1 MQEEFTS
8 YTPDMEREVDDFVSA
23 LEIECNSIKP
33 VNERT
38 PEEVRRAQESGEG
51 LKPPPILS
59 DAAIVRE
66 IEAPH
71 GKVPVRAF
79 IPNDEIRGV
88 YFHIHGGGWVLGR
101 AHHRDS
107 ALVEILEECGAAV
120 ISVDYRL
127 APEYPYPAAQDDCEA
142 VALWIMNNSE
152 DELGTDKIVIGGE
165 SAGAHLSVE
174 TMLRMRDKHG
184 FTGFSGANLMY
195 GIYDLSMTP
204 SQLLWG
210 DRNLVLNTP
219 IIRWFIDHYVP
230 LEKRRDPDVS
240 PLYAS
245 LHDLT
250 TALFSVGTL
259 DPLLD
264 DTLFMHSRW
273 FASGNVSSLNVY
285 QGATHGFETQPTRLA
300 EMVRDKVKRFIRECF
315 QS

>member
-1 MQEEFTS
+1 
-8 YTPDMEREVDDFVSA
+8 
-23 LEIECNSIKP
+23 
-33 VNERT
+33 
-38 PEEVRRAQESGEG
+38 
-51 LKPPPILS
+51 
-59 DAAIVRE
+59 
-66 IEAPH
+66 
-71 GKVPVRAF
+71 
-79 IPNDEIRGV
+79 
-88 YFHIHGGGWVLGR
+88 
-101 AHHRDS
+101 
-107 ALVEILEECGAAV
+107 
-120 ISVDYRL
+120 
-127 APEYPYPAAQDDCEA
+127 
-142 VALWIMNNSE
+142 
-152 DELGTDKIVIGGE
+152 
-165 SAGAHLSVE
+165 
-174 TMLRMRDKHG
+174 
-184 FTGFSGANLMY
+184 MY

-210 DRNLVLNTP
+210 ERNLVLNTP

-300 EMVRDKVKRFIRECF
+300 EMVRGKVRRFIRECF